1 MHPIATL
8 VAQRLALGLLL
19 LLAASALIFGL
30 TEILPGDAAQARLG
44 QAATPESLANLREEM
59 GLNRPALTRYF
70 EWLGGIV
77 TFDLGNALTNRLP
90 IAEQVSSRMANTL
103 FLAFWA
109 ALISVPLAIVLGLI
123 AVRYQNRWPDKV
135 ISGVTLASISL
146 PEFMI
151 SYILIFFFAVQSLG
165 WGLWGMLGMDPVA
178 FPSFASISSRMSL
191 GEKLWAIS
199 LPVMVLTLVVLAHMM
214 RMTRAAILNVMQS
227 AYIETA
233 ELKGLT
239 TFSVIYRHAFPN
251 AIAPIVNVVMINLAY
266 LVVGV
271 VVVEVVF
278 AYPGMG
284 QYLVDAVVKRDVPV
298 VLACGVIF
306 AAVYIIFN
314 MVADLVSILANP
326 RLRHPK

>member
-1 MHPIATL
+1 MHPILKL
-8 VAQRLALGLLL
+8 VAQRLSLGVLL

-30 TEILPGDAAQARLG
+30 TEVLPGDAAQAILG
-44 QAATPESLANLREEM
+44 QSATPESLANLREEM
-59 GLNRPALTRYF
+59 GLNRPAFTRYF

-77 TFDLGNALTNRLP
+77 TGDMGTALTNKLP
-90 IAEQVSSRMANTL
+90 IGEQIGRRMSSTL

-109 ALISVPLAIVLGLI
+109 AIISVPLAILLGLI
-123 AVRYQNRWPDKV
+123 AVRYQNRWPDKL
-135 ISGVTLASISL
+135 ISGLTLASISL

-151 SYILIFFFAVQSLG
+151 AYILVFFFAVKLF
-165 WGLWGMLGMDPVA
+165 WA
-178 FPSFASISSRMSL
+178 PSFASITPGMPL
-191 GEKLWAIS
+191 LAQLHAIS
-199 LPVMVLTLVVLAHMM
+199 LPVAVLTLVVLAHMM

-239 TFSVIYRHAFPN
+239 TFTVIRKHAFPN

-306 AAVYIIFN
+306 AAVYILLNI
-314 MVADLVSILANP
+314 VADVVSILANP